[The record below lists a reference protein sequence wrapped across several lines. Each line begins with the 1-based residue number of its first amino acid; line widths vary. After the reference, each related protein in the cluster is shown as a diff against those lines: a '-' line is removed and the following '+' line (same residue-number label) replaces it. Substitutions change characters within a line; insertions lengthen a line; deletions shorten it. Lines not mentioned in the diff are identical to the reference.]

1 MKLEKAESLKTEL
14 MSEIAKYMEQKTD
27 YRNSEVERILDEI
40 KDRFIGIMQEYRIN
54 VNEDYMKSQSDIL
67 KYAIKNLNA
76 EKDQDLFLAIFKNLN
91 RYVETLEKENDNVE
105 KANQQSIKYE
115 IEENEEKRNENVS
128 YRIIPYIEE
137 YIDDAFSNTLREMDN
152 LGIRINETIKD
163 ELKNNIFSVLKN
175 AKVNEIITLFR
186 EENNE
191 MFSEIQNKIDEFFSR
206 TQQKEEQKEE
216 NDKKPWELTPEE
228 LAEINPVRAVEE
240 AAEKATREP
249 LALPDNVLE

>member
-1 MKLEKAESLKTEL
+1 
-14 MSEIAKYMEQKTD
+14 
-27 YRNSEVERILDEI
+27 
-40 KDRFIGIMQEYRIN
+40 
-54 VNEDYMKSQSDIL
+54 MKSQSDIL

-228 LAEINPVRAVEE
+228 LAKINPVCAVEE
-240 AAEKATREP
+240 ATEKATREP